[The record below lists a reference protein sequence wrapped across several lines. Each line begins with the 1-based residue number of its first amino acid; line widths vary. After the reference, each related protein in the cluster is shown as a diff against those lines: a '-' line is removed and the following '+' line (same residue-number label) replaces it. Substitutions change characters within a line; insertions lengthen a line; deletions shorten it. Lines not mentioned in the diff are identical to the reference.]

1 MKSDF
6 NEENLVTF
14 PASKNFPIEGQQEE
28 KLMQEISE
36 TSTNDPIEELMAE
49 IEQMELEFT
58 NRPQKTTDFEL
69 NQIERDLD
77 YNDDLDFDILNH
89 RVFPNKHKLSK
100 KIGHIKQDPTYIG
113 KSTDLDQV
121 LKVMRQR
128 VNELKEA
135 NQRTRYYLNEIKINQ
150 K

>member
-14 PASKNFPIEGQQEE
+14 PASKNFPIKGKEDDFLQEMTE
-28 KLMQEISE
+28 ASA
-36 TSTNDPIEELMAE
+36 NDPIEELMAE

-58 NRPQKTTDFEL
+58 NRPQKTTEREL
-69 NQIERDLD
+69 DQLDRDLD
-77 YNDDLDFDILNH
+77 FNDNLDFDILNH
-89 RVFPNKHKLSK
+89 RVFPNKHKLK
-100 KIGHIKQDPTYIG
+100 KSIGHIKQDPTYIG
-113 KSTDLDQV
+113 KSSDLDQV